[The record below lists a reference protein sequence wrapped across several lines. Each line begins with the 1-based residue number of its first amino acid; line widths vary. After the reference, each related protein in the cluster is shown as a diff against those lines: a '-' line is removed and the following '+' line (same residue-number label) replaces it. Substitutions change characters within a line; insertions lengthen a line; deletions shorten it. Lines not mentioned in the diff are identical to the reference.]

1 MLHGANPR
9 MCSAKCEPIW
19 SLFSVCVVWDT
30 STPLKA
36 LVGTLTPWERGYVMP
51 RRPKLGLVRID
62 SHCHTLIIGTQ
73 NIVVRRYSSMT
84 GVSFICLNLT

>member
-36 LVGTLTPWERGYVMP
+36 LVGTLTPWERGYVNAP
-51 RRPKLGLVRID
+51 ASEVRFSPNRLSLSHFHYWD
-62 SHCHTLIIGTQ
+62 SEYC
-73 NIVVRRYSSMT
+73 
-84 GVSFICLNLT
+84 CA